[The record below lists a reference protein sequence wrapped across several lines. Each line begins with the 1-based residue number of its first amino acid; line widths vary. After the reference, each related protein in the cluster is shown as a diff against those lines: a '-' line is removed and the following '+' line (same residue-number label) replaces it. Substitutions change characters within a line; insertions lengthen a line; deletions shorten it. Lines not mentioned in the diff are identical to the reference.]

1 MQLAMEHPGVLQAML
16 LAVLGEYL
24 WRRWRGGYD
33 LGAASASFG
42 VALGQAVIRPITGIV
57 LLVIFKAAFDLAP
70 FKLAA
75 DDWRTWVA
83 GFMALEFAYYWFHR
97 ASHRVR
103 WLWATHAVHHSARQL
118 VLPSAIRL
126 GWTEFFSLGWLFFA
140 ALNLLGFPPVVVVTL
155 LGLNLIY
162 QFPLHTEAIRKLGPL
177 EWVLNTP
184 SHHRAHHSRDAEFLD
199 CNFGGVLILFDRLFG
214 TFRAEPTGG
223 GLNYGLVHDMN
234 SQNPFR
240 IALHEW
246 GRMIADM
253 RRAKDV
259 RAKLRVALSAPGGI
273 R

>member
-1 MQLAMEHPGVLQAML
+1 MQLAMKHPWVLLVML

-24 WRRWRGGYD
+24 WRRSRGGYD

-42 VALGQAVIRPITGIV
+42 VALGQAVIRPITGIA
-57 LLVIFKAAFDLAP
+57 LAVIFKAAFDLAP

-75 DDWRTWVA
+75 GDWRTWAA
-83 GFMALEFAYYWFHR
+83 GFVAVEFAYYWFHR

-103 WLWATHAVHHSARQL
+103 WLWATHAVHHSAREL

-140 ALNLLGFPPVVVVTL
+140 TLILLGFPPLVVAVL

-177 EWVLNTP
+177 EWILNTP

-214 TFRAEPTGG
+214 TFRAEPAAG
-223 GLNYGLVHDMN
+223 GLNYGLVHGLGSN
-234 SQNPFR
+234 NPVR

-246 GRMIADM
+246 IRMFGDM
-253 RRAKDV
+253 RYAKGMQ
-259 RAKLRVALSAPGGI
+259 AKLRVALGPPS
-273 R
+273 